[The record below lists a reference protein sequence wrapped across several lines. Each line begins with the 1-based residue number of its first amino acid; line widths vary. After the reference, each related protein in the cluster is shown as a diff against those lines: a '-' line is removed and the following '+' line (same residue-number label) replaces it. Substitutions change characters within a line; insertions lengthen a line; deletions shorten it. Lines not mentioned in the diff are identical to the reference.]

1 MVQTNIAGIGTDTSP
16 SAQVQR
22 QKDLLAMADRIG
34 LVTSEE
40 RAARLAADRAATQG
54 ATSGPQEQALTQDI
68 DTMNQ
73 AEQIA
78 AAFPDEAEEK
88 V

>member
-1 MVQTNIAGIGTDTSP
+1 MS
-16 SAQVQR
+16 
-22 QKDLLAMADRIG
+22 DLIG
-34 LVTSEE
+34 LLTSEE
-40 RAARLAADRAATQG
+40 RSARLAADRAAIQG

-68 DTMNQ
+68 NTMNQ

-88 V
+88 VSPEEIANIMMSPAPSVTINEEEALQ